1 MAPEVLKAYPDGG
14 LAIGARQAVYG
25 LAERSR
31 TTTSTHQL
39 GLMDM
44 AWRVYLLERDVFA
57 RCCSTDLAQAA
68 SR

>member
-1 MAPEVLKAYPDGG
+1 
-14 LAIGARQAVYG
+14 
-25 LAERSR
+25 
-31 TTTSTHQL
+31 
-39 GLMDM
+39 MDM